1 MAGGDSDL
9 RHGSLTHTK
18 TQPGS
23 RVLVP
28 CFLGRREEGKR
39 ELVFNQG
46 SLLTGVSNKD
56 TIIDLQ
62 FTNLH
67 NTMRN
72 VLILIQNSGQ
82 LVSYSYYYLKHRSIV
97 LIIVKLN
104 VRLEFVRVD
113 CGFWFGPV
121 KPE

>member
-1 MAGGDSDL
+1 MGG
-9 RHGSLTHTK
+9 
-18 TQPGS
+18 
-23 RVLVP
+23 
-28 CFLGRREEGKR
+28 REEGKR

-82 LVSYSYYYLKHRSIV
+82 LVSNSYYYLKHRSIV

-104 VRLEFVRVD
+104 ARLEYVRVD
-113 CGFWFGPV
+113 CGFWFCPV

>member
-1 MAGGDSDL
+1 M
-9 RHGSLTHTK
+9 
-18 TQPGS
+18 
-23 RVLVP
+23 VP
-28 CFLGRREEGKR
+28 CFLGGREEGKR

-82 LVSYSYYYLKHRSIV
+82 LVSYSYYYLKHGSIV

-104 VRLEFVRVD
+104 ARLEFVS
-113 CGFWFGPV
+113 
-121 KPE
+121 

>member
-1 MAGGDSDL
+1 MVSWFFGG
-9 RHGSLTHTK
+9 
-18 TQPGS
+18 
-23 RVLVP
+23 
-28 CFLGRREEGKR
+28 REEGKR

-46 SLLTGVSNKD
+46 SLLTGVSDKD
-56 TIIDLQ
+56 TTIIDLQ

-82 LVSYSYYYLKHRSIV
+82 LVSNSYYYLKHRSIV

-104 VRLEFVRVD
+104 ARLEYVRVD
-113 CGFWFGPV
+113 RGFWFCPV